1 MKAFAGRLAFLSNFT
16 AAAVELDGE
25 WYPSVEHAYQA
36 AKTEDVAA
44 RQRFRAFGVTPGQAK
59 RMGRRVEIRESWEAV
74 RIAVMRD
81 LLRQKF
87 AHPKLRAK
95 LLATGNEK
103 LVETNDWND
112 TFWGV
117 CDGIG
122 ENRLGK
128 MLMEIRA
135 EIRYETGEIPREN
148 P

>member
-1 MKAFAGRLAFLSNFT
+1 MKAFTGRLAFLSNFT
-16 AAAVELDGE
+16 AVAVELDGE

-36 AKTEDVAA
+36 AKTSDMTA
-44 RQRFRAFGVTPGQAK
+44 RQRFRVFGVTPGQAK
-59 RMGRRVEIRESWEAV
+59 RLGRRVAIRENWEEV
-74 RIAVMRD
+74 RVEVMRD

-87 AHPKLRAK
+87 EHPKLRAK

-103 LVETNDWND
+103 LVEVNDWND

-117 CDGIG
+117 CDGVG

-128 MLMEIRA
+128 LLMEIRA
-135 EIRYETGEIPREN
+135 QIRYETGEIPREN

>member
-25 WYPSVEHAYQA
+25 MYSSVEHAYQA
-36 AKTEDVAA
+36 AKCANKKDRV
-44 RQRFRAFGVTPGQAK
+44 RFRAFGVTPGQAK
-59 RMGRRVEIRESWEAV
+59 RYGRRVDIRPDWEEV
-74 RIAVMRD
+74 RLKVMYD
-81 LLRQKF
+81 LLWQKF
-87 AHPKLRAK
+87 MHPRLRTK
-95 LLATGNEK
+95 LLDTGNEK
-103 LVETNDWND
+103 LVEVNDWND

-122 ENRLGK
+122 ENQLGK

-135 EIRYETGEIPREN
+135 KVRYETGEIPREN